1 MDLHPVS
8 EHDWF
13 SFFVVSFVTN
23 TVESNAL
30 ELGIDYIHNHQE
42 VLSSSVF
49 LFRLPF
55 FSYLVGEKSKMKFD
69 TCELE
74 LMGE

>member
-55 FSYLVGEKSKMKFD
+55 FSFD
-69 TCELE
+69 ICELE
-74 LMGE
+74 LMRDDGWF